1 MKEAVITFLYFL
13 VIVGICFVGHTA
25 LASLFDWRAINEPV
39 SLVHSYL
46 LFSLG
51 STLVL
56 TVVHIVYQRNKD
68 IVGMSFLLVTM
79 VKFILAGIIGRPLWS
94 GDGSSRMAQWNF
106 LALFLLFLAIETVLT
121 IRILNKKQ

>member
-1 MKEAVITFLYFL
+1 MKEAGITFLCFL
-13 VIVGICFVGHTA
+13 IIVGICFAAHTA
-25 LASLFDWRAINEPV
+25 LATLFDWQAINVPV
-39 SLVHSYL
+39 SLAQSYL

-51 STLVL
+51 SVLVL
-56 TVVHIVYQRNKD
+56 TVVHIVYERNKD

-94 GDGSSRMAQWNF
+94 GDGGSRMAQWNF